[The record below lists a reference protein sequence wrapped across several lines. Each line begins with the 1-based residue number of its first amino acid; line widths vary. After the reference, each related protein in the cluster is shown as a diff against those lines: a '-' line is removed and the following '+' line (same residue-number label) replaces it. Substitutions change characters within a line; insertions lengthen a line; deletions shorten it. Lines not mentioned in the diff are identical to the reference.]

1 MKRFLLLAS
10 LAAVAVGGVA
20 AIPADAGAAKV
31 KCKGKVKLNKPG
43 GKKGKVKVKCP
54 RNKLRGPAG
63 PAGPQGPQGEPG
75 TGTGGGANALRFDS
89 IGSSLETVIATA
101 QGLEIQAECL
111 GDEFTSDTEIQS
123 VENNG
128 ALHLSQF
135 DEDDAS
141 PDIDYD
147 PDFDDGDS
155 ENIESNDDDNNSR
168 FEFRSRGGT
177 VIVTGQLGA
186 GDGTNGGPQ
195 GSDCSLWGSYNVV

>member
-75 TGTGGGANALRFDS
+75 TGTGGGAAAIRFDAV
-89 IGSSLETVIATA
+89 GSSLETVVASA
-101 QGLEIQAECL
+101 GGLEIHAECV
-111 GDEFTSDTEIQS
+111 GDVFSGDTEFVSTQ
-123 VENNG
+123 NNA

-147 PDFDDGDS
+147 PDFDDGDT
-155 ENIESNDDDNNSR
+155 EDVESNDDDNNSR
-168 FEFRSRGGT
+168 FEYRSAGGT
-177 VIVTGQLGA
+177 TIVTGQLGA
-186 GDGTNGGPQ
+186 GDGAGAPQ